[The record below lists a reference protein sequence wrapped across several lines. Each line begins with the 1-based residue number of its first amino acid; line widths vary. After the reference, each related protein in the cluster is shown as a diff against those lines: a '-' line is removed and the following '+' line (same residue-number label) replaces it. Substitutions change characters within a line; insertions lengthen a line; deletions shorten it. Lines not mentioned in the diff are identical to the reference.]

1 MREIRGIKYDRE
13 DYFKIRDE
21 IKPLLEEHWEEIALN
36 KDKIKLNPDWDLYQE
51 IYEKGNLAIYTAR
64 EGESLVGY
72 FVVMVT
78 PNIHYKDHLFATNDI
93 VFIRKDHR
101 KGRTGINLIKFAEED
116 LKKFNVS
123 VMVINV
129 KTHKPFDKVLEWL
142 GFKKIEHTFSK
153 YIGD

>member
-1 MREIRGIKYDRE
+1 MQKIRGIEFNRE
-13 DYFKIRDE
+13 DYFEIKEE

-36 KDKIKLNPDWDLYQE
+36 KDKIKLNPDWDLYRK
-51 IYEKGNLAIYTAR
+51 IYEDGSLGIYTAR
-64 EGESLVGY
+64 EDGQLVGY
-72 FVVMVT
+72 FVVIVT

-93 VFIRKDHR
+93 IFLRKDHR
-101 KGRTGINLIKFAEED
+101 KGRTGINLIKFAEDD

-129 KTHKPFDKVLEWL
+129 KTHKPFDRVLEWL
-142 GFKKIEHTFSK
+142 GFKKIEHNFSK